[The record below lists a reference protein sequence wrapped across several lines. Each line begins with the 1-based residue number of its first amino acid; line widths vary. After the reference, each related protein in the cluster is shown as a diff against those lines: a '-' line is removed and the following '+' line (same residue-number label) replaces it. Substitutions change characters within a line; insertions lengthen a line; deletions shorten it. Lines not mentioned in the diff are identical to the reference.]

1 LSKKKK
7 KKTHIS
13 LLVLKDKTRLFHS
26 VISKARLTLR
36 TVFGFTLVELPALK
50 NISQAPIATTQT
62 QTQVSQRG
70 GVTGSGG
77 GGGGSSTG
85 SYILQNI
92 LKEDYNKPDI
102 IIRSNDENIKT
113 GILYAILGI
122 IFANEQQMISSK
134 WGHPSFITIN

>member
-1 LSKKKK
+1 MG
-7 KKTHIS
+7 
-13 LLVLKDKTRLFHS
+13 
-26 VISKARLTLR
+26 KAKQTLR
-36 TVFGFTLVELPALK
+36 TVFGFTLAELPALK
-50 NISQAPIATTQT
+50 NMSQAPIAATQT

-77 GGGGSSTG
+77 GGSTV

-102 IIRSNDENIKT
+102 IIRSDDENIKT

-134 WGHPSFITIN
+134 LGRLH